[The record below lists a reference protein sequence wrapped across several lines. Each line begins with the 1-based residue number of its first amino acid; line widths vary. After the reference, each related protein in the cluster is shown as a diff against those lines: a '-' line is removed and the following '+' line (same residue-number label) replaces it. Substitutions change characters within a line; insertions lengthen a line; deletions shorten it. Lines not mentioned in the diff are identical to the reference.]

1 MKTLLLFLLTFCLTQ
16 IKVFSQSKET
26 PFIKLVQPNK
36 EYNITSTSQQ
46 FLIGSTC
53 KSCSLFVN
61 DDTVKVYSTGAFAY
75 EINLS
80 DSTDSVFTIKTINTQ
95 GKSVNK
101 VIQYS
106 YKPIVNEES
115 VTTFSI
121 ERIQTFPAGDL
132 LLKPGDAISFRVKA
146 LTGGNV
152 YVFDKTKLYEMPDS
166 VTDGIKGIY
175 QGKYIVQ
182 TTDTF
187 YKIKI
192 PVKLIKG
199 DSSLV
204 KETNNTF
211 SVLIPGMSDV
221 VITKGR
227 LAHLEYGLGDD
238 RLGGAKIGYL
248 DSLIPMKVIGKVGTN
263 YKIKLSNTRTAY
275 ISEDQV
281 NLLSPGTFSP
291 SSLTGKIF
299 VYGDTLYDYVKLC
312 LFNKLPYQ
320 SIQQTEPTRIV
331 VDVYGATNN
340 TNWIDQLETKREIKK
355 VEYEQISDDVFRI
368 YITLKHQQNWG
379 YKIYYEGEN
388 LIVRIKQ
395 QPTSL
400 LLKHLTIAVDAGHGG
415 TNIGAGGPTGVAEK
429 TLTLQV
435 ALKLQNL
442 LEKEGAK
449 VIMTRTEEQFFDN
462 KERILFYRDSTPD
475 LLISLHLNS
484 SNDPIH
490 VSGTSTFYKYE
501 GFKPLSH
508 AIYKR
513 MLELGLKEY
522 GNNGSFNFML
532 NGPVEYPNALVEM
545 LFLSNPEEE
554 AKIVDEGFQQKIA
567 EKIIS
572 GIKDFLEYTK

>member
-1 MKTLLLFLLTFCLTQ
+1 MRPYLLIFISFLQ
-16 IKVFSQSKET
+16 IRVFSQSKET
-26 PFIKLVQPNK
+26 PIIKLVQPNK
-36 EYNITSTSQQ
+36 ENNIVSTSKQ

-80 DSTDSVFTIKTINTQ
+80 DSTDSVYTIKSINTQ
-95 GKSVNK
+95 GKMVNK
-101 VIQYS
+101 TIRYT
-106 YKPIVNEES
+106 YKPSIEEQS
-115 VTTFSI
+115 TNTFSI

-132 LLKPGDAISFRVKA
+132 ILKPGDVISFRVKA
-146 LTGGNV
+146 LTGCSV
-152 YVFDKTKLYEMPDS
+152 YVFDNIRLYEIPDS

-182 TTDTF
+182 ATDTF
-187 YKIKI
+187 YKIKAL
-192 PVKLIKG
+192 VKLLNG

-204 KETNNTF
+204 KETNNAF
-211 SVLIPGMSDV
+211 SVLMPGMSDV
-221 VITKGR
+221 VMTKGR

-248 DSLIPMKVIGKVGTN
+248 DSLIPLKVMGKVGTD
-263 YKIKLSNTRTAY
+263 YKIKLSNNRTAY
-275 ISEDQV
+275 ISEEQV
-281 NLLSPGTFSP
+281 NLLPPGTFSP

-320 SIQQTEPTRIV
+320 SIQQTEPTKIV
-331 VDVYGATNN
+331 VDVFGATNN
-340 TNWIDQLETKREIKK
+340 TNWIDQLESKKEIKK

-395 QPTSL
+395 QPRNLS
-400 LLKHLTIAVDAGHGG
+400 LKHLTIAVDAGHGG
-415 TNIGAGGPTGVAEK
+415 TNTGAGGPTGVAEK

-435 ALKLQNL
+435 ALKLQKI

-475 LLISLHLNS
+475 LLVSLHLNS
-484 SNDPIH
+484 SNNPINAF
-490 VSGTSTFYKYE
+490 GTSTFYKYE

-522 GNNGSFNFML
+522 GNNGAFNFML

-554 AKIVDEGFQQKIA
+554 EKILDEEYQLKIA
-567 EKIIS
+567 EKITS
-572 GIKDFLEYTK
+572 GIKDFLENAK

>member
-1 MKTLLLFLLTFCLTQ
+1 MRVYLLIFISLLQ
-16 IKVFSQSKET
+16 IRGYSQSKEN

-36 EYNITSTSQQ
+36 EYNTVSTSQQ

-53 KSCSLFVN
+53 KTCALFIN
-61 DDTVKVYSTGAFAY
+61 DDSVKVYSTGAFAY
-75 EINLS
+75 EVNLS
-80 DSTDSVFTIKTINTQ
+80 DSTDSIYNIKSINPQ
-95 GKSVNK
+95 GKFVNKSIRYNYKPALKEQSVN
-101 VIQYS
+101 
-106 YKPIVNEES
+106 
-115 VTTFSI
+115 TFSI

-132 LLKPGDAISFRVKA
+132 LLKPGDAISFRIKA

-152 YVFDKTKLYEMPDS
+152 YVFDKIRLNEIPDS
-166 VTDGIKGIY
+166 VTEGIKGIY

-187 YKIKI
+187 YKIKV
-192 PVKLIKG
+192 PVRLIKG

-211 SVLIPGMSDV
+211 SVLIQGMSDV
-221 VITKGR
+221 VMTKGR

-248 DSLIPMKVIGKVGTN
+248 DSLIPLKVIGKVGSD
-263 YKIKLSNTRTAY
+263 YKIKLSNNRTAY

-281 NLLSPGTFSP
+281 NPLPPGTFSP
-291 SSLTGKIF
+291 LSLTGKIF

-331 VDVYGATNN
+331 VDVFGATSN
-340 TNWIDQLETKREIKK
+340 TNWINQLETKKEIKK
-355 VEYEQISDDVFRI
+355 VEYEQITDDIFRI

-379 YKIYYEGEN
+379 YKIYYEGDN

-395 QPTSL
+395 QPRVLS
-400 LLKHLTIAVDAGHGG
+400 LKHLTIAVDAGHGG
-415 TNIGAGGPTGVAEK
+415 SNTGAGGPTGVAEK

-435 ALKLQNL
+435 ALKLQKL

-484 SNDPIH
+484 SIDPIN

-532 NGPVEYPNALVEM
+532 NGPIEYPNALVEM

-554 AKIVDEGFQQKIA
+554 AKILDEGFQQKIA
-567 EKIIS
+567 EKITT
-572 GIKDFLEYTK
+572 GIKDFLDNVK